1 MPIKSPLIADF
12 DSRRVLFHQVVESL
26 NLLPSLKAWDLS
38 WGEPFLALS
47 PDRKLWVRV
56 FYEESLP
63 ITIER
68 LRIEAQRLRPHLIE
82 GGQLVLCIPEIWA
95 KGVSRKALQTDISA
109 RIWSYAQ
116 VPDRGVVMR
125 ELIHAEVAESLPA
138 EPFAG
143 AEQREKEEKLTSDEI
158 RELTEMGVEL
168 KRYALKKAG

>member
-68 LRIEAQRLRPHLIE
+68 LRIEAERLKPHLVA
-82 GGQLVLCIPEIWA
+82 GGQLVLCIPEIWS
-95 KGVSRKALQTDISA
+95 KGVSSRALQTDISA
-109 RIWSYAQ
+109 RIWSYSQ
-116 VPDRGVVMR
+116 VPERGVVVR
-125 ELIHAEVAESLPA
+125 ELIHAETAERAPA
-138 EPFAG
+138 EQPASP
-143 AEQREKEEKLTSDEI
+143 EPRQKEEKLTSDEI

-168 KRYALKKAG
+168 KRYTLKKAG

>member
-26 NLLPSLKAWDLS
+26 NLLPSLKVWDLS

-68 LRIEAQRLRPHLIE
+68 LRIEADRLKPHLIA
-82 GGQLVLCIPEIWA
+82 GGKLIFCIPEIWSQ
-95 KGVSRKALQTDISA
+95 GVNRKVLQAEIPA
-109 RIWSYAQ
+109 RVWSYMQASEQ
-116 VPDRGVVMR
+116 GVVIR
-125 ELIHAEVAESLPA
+125 ELIDNE
-138 EPFAG
+138 EPQIA
-143 AEQREKEEKLTSDEI
+143 AVPQDSWTENREKEEKLSSDEI

-168 KRYALKKAG
+168 KRYAFKKAG